1 VSLKWAWLMSWLSRL
16 PTRNVGRG
24 WSVKLTRE
32 DYRLAKIAYEAYVK
46 QAGGI
51 SLATGDKLPAFELLG
66 GEIQDAWAAAA
77 IAVRFDLT
85 IETIRTPARNSED
98 LEST

>member
-1 VSLKWAWLMSWLSRL
+1 MSRLSRF

-24 WSVKLTRE
+24 WSVKLTQE
-32 DYRLAKIAYEAYVK
+32 HYRLAKIAYEGYVK

-51 SLATGDKLPAFELLG
+51 SLATGDRLPAFELLG

-77 IAVRFDLT
+77 IAVRRDMNM
-85 IETIRTPARNSED
+85 ETIRPPARHSED